1 MNLDVVAIPQA
12 SKLLLTSCVPYVEPV
27 ATVSGTILLVQFRT
41 HSIQWLLVVDLKT
54 QIQFV
59 CGIT

>member
-27 ATVSGTILLVQFRT
+27 ATVSGSILFVQFRT